1 MGEPSVVEQNGEC
14 VLNDIDM
21 MFCLSNNEVPE
32 CLKERLRYSRDDSL
46 GYVGLWTERYED
58 IETGDFFEVKV
69 ANQNGSVFTSRTIN
83 TKAGEYKIIS
93 HHKSGEYCGSTFLIN
108 GRKTDELHFTI
119 LLKQQ
124 GRLSTSEDM
133 S

>member
-1 MGEPSVVEQNGEC
+1 MGEQSVLEQKGEC

-21 MFCLSNNEVPE
+21 MFCLFNNEVPE
-32 CLKERLRYSRDDSL
+32 GLEERLRYSREDAL
-46 GYVGLWTERYED
+46 GYMGLWTERYED
-58 IETGDFFEVKV
+58 IETGDFFEVQV
-69 ANQNGSVFTSRTIN
+69 ANQEGSVFTSKIIH

-93 HHKSGEYCGSTFLIN
+93 HHALGEYRGSKFLIN
-108 GRKTDELHFTI
+108 GKETDETHFTI

-124 GRLSTSEDM
+124 RRLPTSEDM